1 MNEGKKEWP
10 MRPHTHRHIHTRTD
24 THTHTHSRT
33 HARGGIVDSC
43 RKIWLRLRVMP
54 GLCNSHDSFAISL
67 SPTMWQRMPFSWLLI
82 FGTKLS
88 KTSESSSTFIKV
100 SKNNTAI
107 CDQNQFTMG
116 QNQVVLRHLIMHF
129 TTSSGVSKWANEQ
142 MNERN
147 GVRKQSKQCGARDW
161 VNCASKQANWR
172 ASGPVLLFWF
182 LVVPGHS
189 AVRAS
194 VPRQNRIELARKAKK
209 QPK

>member
-24 THTHTHSRT
+24 THTHTHAHMRVVGSWIPVGRSGYVWEWCLVCAILT
-33 HARGGIVDSC
+33 IRLQSLCHQRCGREC
-43 RKIWLRLRVMP
+43 RSVGYWFLEQNYPKRAKVAVL
-54 GLCNSHDSFAISL
+54 
-67 SPTMWQRMPFSWLLI
+67 
-82 FGTKLS
+82 LS
-88 KTSESSSTFIKV
+88 KCQ
-100 SKNNTAI
+100 KNNAAI

-189 AVRAS
+189 AVRTS
-194 VPRQNRIELARKAKK
+194 VPCQNRIELARKAKK
-209 QPK
+209 QP